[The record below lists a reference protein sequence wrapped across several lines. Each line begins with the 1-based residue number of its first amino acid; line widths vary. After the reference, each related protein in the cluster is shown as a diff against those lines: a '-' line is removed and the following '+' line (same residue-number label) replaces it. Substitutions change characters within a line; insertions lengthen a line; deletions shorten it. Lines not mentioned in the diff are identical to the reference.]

1 MSIEQQKAIW
11 DKNWQHQSQITLK
24 RFQISR
30 FAQEAYHCLKNFI
43 NEKKDRLILEAGC
56 GTGRFCCLLARD
68 FPDAQVIGMDISPD
82 DYFDIVFNEGVIEH
96 YNMDSRPNYVDAVCE
111 MIRVTKEEGKIIVAV
126 PDWFNFPHTLYKWAL
141 KKLNKKFIYGYEK
154 SFKHSELVK
163 LFSELGLKEIEI
175 SGFYPSHGFY
185 RLSGGSFHKIFYHLG
200 RFTDIFNKF
209 FDSLTD
215 GYFTKKFGFEIVIKG
230 VKP

>member
-1 MSIEQQKAIW
+1 M
-11 DKNWQHQSQITLK
+11 
-24 RFQISR
+24 
-30 FAQEAYHCLKNFI
+30 
-43 NEKKDRLILEAGC
+43 
-56 GTGRFCCLLARD
+56 ARD
-68 FPDAQVIGMDISPD
+68 FPDAQVIGMDISPNSLKIANRLKECLQVSSVSFVRGNLFQIPSPD